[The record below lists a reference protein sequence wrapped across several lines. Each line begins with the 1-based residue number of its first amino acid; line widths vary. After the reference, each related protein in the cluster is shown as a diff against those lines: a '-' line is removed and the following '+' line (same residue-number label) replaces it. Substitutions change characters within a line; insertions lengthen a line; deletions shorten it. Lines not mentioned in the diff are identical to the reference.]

1 MSLQRLAFVLISDFF
16 HKVRM
21 YHSCTRST
29 PIKQKIAT
37 ALLLVVGFILAIASM
52 RMSPHAFSSSGTR
65 TLSPLMT
72 THKKGYEVFGFAPY
86 WTFNNMQSVDFN
98 LLTTFAYFDVPV
110 NYDGALN
117 TSDAGYTAFQ
127 SQQATDLFTRA
138 HQAGTRVVV
147 TITQMDNGTIT
158 AFLDNPQA
166 QQTTI
171 SQAVNLVKA
180 RGIDGIN
187 VDFEYIGDPG
197 SAYQKK
203 FSTFVGNLTAAMH
216 GADASSQVTV
226 SVLATAAKQETLY
239 YLPTLSQASDGIFMM
254 AYDYGNQSSTNAMP
268 TDPLYG
274 YKNGTYWYDVSTAV
288 TDFLTQMPASKLILG
303 LPWYSYNYPV
313 YQPGVNAQTIPSYW
327 SGATVQ
333 TYATASNDT
342 VQEQGWDAQGEVG
355 WKAYYDSYYGTW
367 RMIFID
373 DPKSLGLKYDFAKQE
388 HLAGVGIWALGFD
401 TGTSG
406 MWAELQDKFGVKY
419 VDAAVKDRP
428 ILSMN

>member
-1 MSLQRLAFVLISDFF
+1 MYYSCKKITPLRQKFVTLFLI
-16 HKVRM
+16 
-21 YHSCTRST
+21 
-29 PIKQKIAT
+29 
-37 ALLLVVGFILAIASM
+37 VVGILLAAASLHLS
-52 RMSPHAFSSSGTR
+52 SPVFSSTGSR

-72 THKKGYEVFGFAPY
+72 TQKRGYEIFGFAPY
-86 WTFNNMQSVDFN
+86 WTFNNVQNVDFN
-98 LLTTFAYFDVPV
+98 LLTTLAYFDIPV
-110 NYDGALN
+110 NYDGTLN
-117 TSDAGYTAFQ
+117 TSDAGYTSFE

-147 TITQMDNGTIT
+147 TMTQMDDGTIT

-166 QQTTI
+166 QQTAI
-171 SQAVNLVKA
+171 SQTVNLVKA
-180 RGIDGIN
+180 RGIDGVNI
-187 VDFEYIGDPG
+187 DFEYIGDPG
-197 SAYQKK
+197 SSYQQK
-203 FSTFVGNLTAAMH
+203 FSTFVGNLTQAMH
-216 GADASSQVTV
+216 AADASSQVTV

-274 YKNGTYWYDVSTAV
+274 YKSGTYWYDVSTAV
-288 TDFLTQMPASKLILG
+288 TDFLSQMPANKLILG

-313 YQPGVNAQTIPSYW
+313 SQPGINAQTIPSYW

-333 TYATASNDT
+333 TYATASEDT
-342 VQEQGWDAQGEVG
+342 TQEQGWDSQGEIS

-373 DPKSLGLKYDFAKQE
+373 DPKSLGLKYDFAKKE

-401 TGTSG
+401 NGTSG
-406 MWAELQDKFGVKY
+406 MWAELQDKFGNKY
-419 VDAAVKDRP
+419 ADAAVQGKP
-428 ILSMN
+428 ILNIN